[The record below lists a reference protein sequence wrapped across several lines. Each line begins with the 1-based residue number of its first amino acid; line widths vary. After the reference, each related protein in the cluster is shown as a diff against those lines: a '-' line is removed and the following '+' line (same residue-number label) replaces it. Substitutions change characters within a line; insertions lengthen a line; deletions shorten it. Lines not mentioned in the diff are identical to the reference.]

1 MKISTQNEGGVS
13 ITVQVD
19 ILIAILLCVAGLVI
33 GGGAAGFIAFRM
45 GVNHRR
51 QTAEALIGSAE
62 AEAERIKHEAEAAA
76 EASKKEKLLEAKDE
90 IHRLRNESEKELKER
105 RVDVQR
111 QERRIQQ
118 KEETLD
124 RKIWSNYET
133 KGRGHQ
139 RKDSREIDERLEDVE
154 NREKKPVRNAGAHL
168 RLHRRTG
175 QGLFAEQSG
184 RGIGA

>member
-1 MKISTQNEGGVS
+1 M
-13 ITVQVD
+13 QVD
-19 ILIAILLCVAGLVI
+19 ILIAVLLCVAGLVI

-118 KEETLD
+118 KPWTAKSITTKK
-124 RKIWSNYET
+124 RKRLST
-133 KGRGHQ
+133 K
-139 RKDSREIDERLEDVE
+139 
-154 NREKKPVRNAGAHL
+154 N
-168 RLHRRTG
+168 
-175 QGLFAEQSG
+175 SG
-184 RGIGA
+184 RSMPGWRMLKT